1 MRGKKEFKPK
11 QHYAFSLDDA
21 IPKDHLLRRLDAIL
35 DLSFIDELTEDLY
48 GYNGNVSI
56 DPVVV
61 VKVLLL
67 DFLYNIGGVRETIRQ
82 VEDRLSFRWFIGY
95 DIDEDIFDHSAISK
109 NLKRFGAYL
118 FKEMFD
124 RSVRQ
129 CIRNGLVGG
138 KLVHIDST
146 TVKADASVKSVH
158 HKRPAD
164 KFHPHIAPREYWDK
178 VNKAAKKEHPNVN
191 DRIESTTD
199 PDSSIHS
206 HDGKKLGLYYKDH
219 RAADDKHGVIIAT
232 QATGAEVTDE
242 KQFKPLLNGI
252 IFGKQ
257 LLPETVAADTIYGCA
272 ENHKELIDKGIEP
285 NIPHVRS
292 PGKKGVFNKD
302 KFTYIPEKD
311 IYICPAGNTLHP
323 PSNSETKRRRFRAY
337 AADCADCELR
347 SKCTTA
353 KGPRTIKRH
362 SDEAYVEQALQH
374 RDTPKFH
381 YNMGRRMAVVEGGF
395 GDAKEYRGHRQA
407 QWRGLEK
414 MQIQC
419 YLVAT
424 AQNLKKLLKY
434 AWKDA
439 DSVAN
444 QCKTII
450 FALFRDFRYEFTAIF
465 YACAKH
471 NTLKSFNL

>member
-82 VEDRLSFRWFIGY
+82 IEDRLSFRWFIGY

-206 HDGKKLGLYYKDH
+206 HDGKKLGLYYK
-219 RAADDKHGVIIAT
+219 
-232 QATGAEVTDE
+232 
-242 KQFKPLLNGI
+242 
-252 IFGKQ
+252 
-257 LLPETVAADTIYGCA
+257 
-272 ENHKELIDKGIEP
+272 ELIDKGIEP

-337 AADCADCELR
+337 AADCADCELL